1 MNFCIY
7 FKSMKGN
14 NFYFLKI
21 LKNLYNNKNLV
32 VNLYFMGVQVDVDAY
47 MKAWFTYEE
56 IQWIIEAKQNIL
68 DGDVLS
74 EEEMN
79 HFMENELFANYK
91 VNA

>member
-1 MNFCIY
+1 
-7 FKSMKGN
+7 
-14 NFYFLKI
+14 
-21 LKNLYNNKNLV
+21 
-32 VNLYFMGVQVDVDAY
+32 MGVQVDVDAY

>member
-1 MNFCIY
+1 MITQIDIEA
-7 FKSMKGN
+7 FKNAGFN
-14 NFYFLKI
+14 
-21 LKNLYNNKNLV
+21 
-32 VNLYFMGVQVDVDAY
+32 
-47 MKAWFTYEE
+47 YEE
-56 IQWIIEAKQNIL
+56 IQGIIEAEQNIL